1 MATTKKP
8 SPKKAAKPAV
18 KPTAKPKAK
27 PKPKPMPRKIARS
40 KTPPSMSLENYLGKT
55 QIFMLK
61 TREKQT
67 IIKEML
73 QKLEKL
79 GKLENSDRYY
89 AQVIHRESLENT
101 GIGAGLAIPHARTD
115 SVASFTTV
123 LGVSEEGID
132 YQSYDGVPV
141 RYVLLSIFP
150 TEMSTKYLYLVGM
163 MARIFSSAEKRVKID
178 EAGTPAKIFAVLA
191 KDAKE
196 YFESISEKTEETAEK
211 AESLAGVPSSDLDLL
226 IRLDSLYHLL
236 DEGNTS
242 DSLNGKI
249 DQIKRLIDNRSLTYY
264 ERMRKK
270 CQNPFSIIEKNSCS
284 GCHLEIPPIYL
295 KQIKESKGISVC
307 SHCGRFLIII

>member
-8 SPKKAAKPAV
+8 SSRKSA

-27 PKPKPMPRKIARS
+27 SAPRKAPKAKS
-40 KTPPSMSLENYLGKT
+40 LPSMSLENYLGKT

-123 LGVSEEGID
+123 LGVSPEGID
-132 YQSYDGVPV
+132 YQSYDGMPV

-163 MARIFSSAEKRVKID
+163 MARIFSSARKRAQLD
-178 EAGTPAKIFAVLA
+178 EAGTPAKIYQILSR
-191 KDAKE
+191 DAKE
-196 YFESISEKTEETAEK
+196 YFDGISQKTEQKTEK
-211 AESLAGVPSSDLDLL
+211 IESLAGVPSSDLDLL
-226 IRLDSLYHLL
+226 IRLDSLYHLF

-242 DSLNGKI
+242 DSISAKI
-249 DQIKRLIDNRSLTYY
+249 DQLKRLIDNRSLTYY

-270 CQNPFSIIEKNSCS
+270 CQNPFSIIEKSSCS